1 MYVVLGASGHIGSSV
16 VKALQERE
24 LGVTAVVHSRENADA
39 LDGPH
44 TTIRVVDIRDAR
56 ALAGVLGTGQR
67 AFLLNP
73 PANPGTDTDAAEMA
87 TASSI
92 AEAVRHPRLEK
103 VVVASTYGAQPG
115 IRIGDLS
122 VLYAFERMVEAT
134 GVPTAINRGAYYFT
148 NLDQFLDAARAG
160 RIETPF
166 PGGLVMPMVSPD
178 DLGVAAVA
186 RLMSAIDDVGV
197 QYVEG
202 PERLTFRQVAE
213 VFAEELGRSVEL
225 ATTPRAEIETYF
237 RSLGFS
243 NEAAASY
250 TRMMKATID
259 GVELPDSPTR
269 GSTNARDYIGRLVKR
284 ER

>member
-103 VVVASTYGAQPG
+103 VVVASTYGAAWNSH
-115 IRIGDLS
+115 RRFIGALR
-122 VLYAFERMVEAT
+122 VRT
-134 GVPTAINRGAYYFT
+134 HG
-148 NLDQFLDAARAG
+148 
-160 RIETPF
+160 
-166 PGGLVMPMVSPD
+166 
-178 DLGVAAVA
+178 
-186 RLMSAIDDVGV
+186 
-197 QYVEG
+197 
-202 PERLTFRQVAE
+202 
-213 VFAEELGRSVEL
+213 
-225 ATTPRAEIETYF
+225 
-237 RSLGFS
+237 
-243 NEAAASY
+243 
-250 TRMMKATID
+250 
-259 GVELPDSPTR
+259 
-269 GSTNARDYIGRLVKR
+269 
-284 ER
+284 